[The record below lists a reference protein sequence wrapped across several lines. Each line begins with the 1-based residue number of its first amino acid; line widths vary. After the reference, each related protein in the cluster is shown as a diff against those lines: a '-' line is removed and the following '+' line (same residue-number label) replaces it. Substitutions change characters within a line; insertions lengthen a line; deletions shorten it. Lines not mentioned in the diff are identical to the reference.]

1 MKKFI
6 ISFLLLTSFHSFAA
20 TKKGF
25 AVSED
30 FPTEFDLIV
39 TTLQVEDEHFYDEFL
54 ATIQD
59 IDKSAQFMR
68 KDDIKQIAKVEIYK
82 SLLIIPRISNP
93 QVDKSS
99 LAAIDTLIQ
108 KTNKPMLKWFLAAI
122 RKDVES
128 IINDSSYSELS
139 LVKANSLELKKIEH
153 RRLERKIQLIAP
165 WLRVIQPADEDALS
179 VLMNKL
185 RPLMKDS
192 LKNVAKSFQ
201 TLFIQQNL
209 QAKIVPDTMTFFKV
223 IDISDTPIPIQ
234 KVEKKSTSVEEIL
247 APVLKDAPV
256 DLPLPSDEDWLSQ

>member
-1 MKKFI
+1 MKKLIIFI
-6 ISFLLLTSFHSFAA
+6 LILNNMNTFAA
-20 TKKGF
+20 VKKGF
-25 AVSED
+25 EVSED
-30 FPTEFDLIV
+30 FPSEFNLIV
-39 TTLQVEDEHFYDEFL
+39 TTLQVEDEHFYDEHL
-54 ATIQD
+54 SIIQD

-99 LAAIDTLIQ
+99 LGAIDTLLQ
-108 KTNKPMLKWFLAAI
+108 KTNKPMLKWFLSALK
-122 RKDVES
+122 KDVEA
-128 IINDSSYSELS
+128 IINDPNYAELS
-139 LVKANSLELKKIEH
+139 MVKANGLELKKIEH

-165 WLRVIQPADEDALS
+165 WLRVIQPADDDALA

-185 RPLMKDS
+185 RPLMKES
-192 LKNVAKSFQ
+192 LRNVAKSFQ

-209 QAKIVPDTMTFFKV
+209 KAKLAPETMSFFKV
-223 IDISDTPIPIQ
+223 VDISDAPVPIQ

-247 APVLKDAPV
+247 APVLKEAPV